1 MSISASNEKYNELVA
16 KKVKTQEKL
25 AKMQRDRQLQEE
37 TNYEENLN
45 RKLVQKVSKS
55 REREAIERF

>member
-16 KKVKTQEKL
+16 NKVKNQEKL